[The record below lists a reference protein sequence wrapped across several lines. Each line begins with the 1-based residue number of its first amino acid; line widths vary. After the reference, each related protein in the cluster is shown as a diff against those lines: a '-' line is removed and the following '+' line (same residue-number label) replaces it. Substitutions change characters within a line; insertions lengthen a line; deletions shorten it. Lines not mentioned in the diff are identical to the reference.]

1 MNKTTTTLLT
11 AAGLIFLAGC
21 KTEVMRDRPFKEG
34 PQEDP
39 VVQQPMQ
46 RPVEKEAVPVQQAPA
61 PRFKPMSGEF
71 SNEGIEDNTLCRRS
85 TRKASGCTLAKGGV
99 YVVKRGDT
107 LGRIARK
114 YGVSVQA
121 LREANNRTAA
131 QDRFLRPGTK
141 LVIPGGK
148 AVKNGKGVKSA
159 AQGRKITGKL
169 NADGTYTIVKGDNI
183 PKIARKFGIRARALQ
198 AANNLSDEATTRL
211 QIGQKLVIPTGAD
224 AAVSARKS
232 GAKKSLRK
240 SVPAPRQVPTAAPA
254 ADDVAV
260 TPPPAEQPAAAPAP
274 APVPAAGETA
284 PDPAPAAD
292 GDTAAVL
299 PPAAAETASAA
310 GTQFVSVTGYKDLAE
325 FAAKHNTTVEELC
338 KLNPRLNPAE
348 PLSVHEMLYVPK
360 K

>member
-21 KTEVMRDRPFKEG
+21 KTEVMGDRRYKDV

-39 VVQQPMQ
+39 VAQQPMQ
-46 RPVEKEAVPVQQAPA
+46 RPVEKESAPAPVQKA
-61 PRFKPMSGEF
+61 PRFKPMNGEF
-71 SNEGIEDNTLCRRS
+71 SNEGVEDAAPAK
-85 TRKASGCTLAKGGV
+85 KAKKVAAPACIAAKGGV

-107 LGRIARK
+107 LGRIARNH
-114 YGVSVQA
+114 GVSVNA

-148 AVKNGKGVKSA
+148 AVKAVKAGKGAKA
-159 AQGRKITGKL
+159 AAPAKVTGKL

-183 PKIARKFGIRARALQ
+183 PKIARKFGIRAKALQ

-224 AAVSARKS
+224 ARYTA
-232 GAKKSLRK
+232 GKKK
-240 SVPAPRQVPTAAPA
+240 AAQKPAPKAAPKQAPVPA
-254 ADDVAV
+254 ADEVAPV
-260 TPPPAEQPAAAPAP
+260 TPPPAEQPAAAPVAAPEATAP
-274 APVPAAGETA
+274 AAPAA
-284 PDPAPAAD
+284 APAAD

-299 PPAAAETASAA
+299 PPAADTASAA
-310 GTQFVSVTGYKDLAE
+310 GTEFVSVAGYKDLAE
-325 FAAKHNTTVEELC
+325 FAAKNNTTIDELC

-348 PLSVHEMLYVPK
+348 PLAVNDMLYVPK